1 MLRSILAIYIYRK
14 NIADL
19 KNLENDSAD
28 FDAFLYQPEQDEL
41 GEYIHQREDHNHLL
55 KRIVACLRDGR
66 IPGVDLRCLRDA
78 LHDANTGLTY
88 EALTGKNK
96 QSVPDCERVVGPGVI
111 SFLKNRG
118 DAASTVEVL
127 QIIHKWHKAVDGRG
141 LSESDRARYCR
152 EMKEW
157 ILKDWMPWFEWLPE
171 YRFIDIN
178 RYTVIQCLMI
188 SG

>member
-96 QSVPDCERVVGPGVI
+96 QSVPDCERIVGPGVI

-118 DAASTVEVL
+118 DVASTVEVL